1 MKIEISKE
9 RLKEIIQEEL
19 RKKVGEE
26 GKKDPEFVKYIV
38 ESLTR
43 STKNGGSK

>member
-9 RLKEIIQEEL
+9 RLREIIKEEL
-19 RKKVGEE
+19 QNKL
-26 GKKDPEFVKYIV
+26 KDENRNDPDFVKYIV

-43 STKNGGSK
+43 PTKLKGDK